1 LAVVKH
7 AFAIL
12 FSLLLIA
19 AQTFAVAVPVSRGLT
34 VVKSDCCE
42 SCLHCACCVTESEGA
57 PVSAPQ
63 STLPVR
69 GGGQFV
75 FLPRAPVLF
84 GLPSVCADRTCP
96 FLDASLTA
104 VQPPIFQRNC
114 VLLI

>member
-1 LAVVKH
+1 VKP

-42 SCLHCACCVTESEGA
+42 SCVHCACCVTESEGA

-75 FLPRAPVLF
+75 FVPSAQILF
-84 GLPSVCADRTCP
+84 EVPSACADKNSP
-96 FLDASLTA
+96 FHDASLTA